1 MYFDTSEGMISK
13 QHIPA
18 SLNLNRVLLL
28 AVGLWPYQQSKLIS
42 LQFVLLFSILLTFIL
57 SQSLTQQIQHNYDE
71 LKDEGEIA
79 IMNKYG
85 NRTKYFTSMCI
96 VLFICTIYVLLLS
109 QFWPCILDV
118 IQPANKTRPIN
129 SLRFISEYYIDNQK
143 YLYLIVLHTNAAFCI
158 AGLTMLSTG
167 TMLLAYGQYICG
179 MFRIASYRIQYAMR
193 PNVVQPSNLQKK
205 NPIYERIIYAVD
217 IHRKTLQFSETLM
230 STFALWFFLLIG
242 AGVISMSLNL
252 MQIFLTLTS
261 GHNVV
266 ELTIQV
272 ILLFIQY
279 FYMFMANY
287 VAQEVADHNNHVF
300 TTVYNIQWYVTPLH
314 VQKMILFLLRRGAK
328 PYYLQLGSVF
338 VGSLEGFASL
348 TSATISYFAVIYS
361 TQQ

>member
-1 MYFDTSEGMISK
+1 MQLGTLVVSRCTTDLVLKILFIAFLFGTCVINYTSFYVNIDAVK
-13 QHIPA
+13 
-18 SLNLNRVLLL
+18 SL
-28 AVGLWPYQQSKLIS
+28 IE
-42 LQFVLLFSILLTFIL
+42 
-57 SQSLTQQIQHNYDE
+57 QIRRNYDE

-85 NRTKYFTSMCI
+85 NRTKYRTSLSM
-96 VLFICTIYVLLLS
+96 VLLICSLYIFFLS
-109 QFWPCILDV
+109 QFWPCILDI

-129 SLRFISEYYIDNQK
+129 ILRIINEYCLDK
-143 YLYLIVLHTNAAFCI
+143 ERYLYLILLHTNAAFCI

-179 MFRIASYRIQYAMR
+179 MFRIASYRMQHAIR
-193 PNVVQPSNLQKK
+193 PNMMQPINLQEK
-205 NPIYERIIYAVD
+205 NPTYERIIYAID

-314 VQKMILFLLRRGAK
+314 VQKMILFMLQRGTK
-328 PYYLQLGSVF
+328 PYHLQLGSIF
-338 VGSLEGFASL
+338 VGSSEGFTSL
-348 TSATISYFAVIYS
+348 VSATISYFTVIYS
-361 TQQ
+361 IQ